1 MQWKCGMNLTR
12 MLQILVSDQK
22 AVKLHVVCE
31 VQVHIDVVKVGG
43 LQVVKLLAIA
53 AVVEDEVLETD
64 VVRPPLHCI

>member
-1 MQWKCGMNLTR
+1 
-12 MLQILVSDQK
+12 MLQRLVSDQK

-43 LQVVKLLAIA
+43 LQVVKLLAVAAVA
-53 AVVEDEVLETD
+53 AVVEDEVLEAD